1 MNNYRAQRRW
11 YSAFS
16 IVAECFQS
24 LPVGKQQVRQ
34 MNKQELIEIKEQYK
48 SKCIKLKRIRY
59 NSQLSQKDLD
69 LLKIYTYINNRLIL
83 AE

>member
-1 MNNYRAQRRW
+1 
-11 YSAFS
+11 
-16 IVAECFQS
+16 
-24 LPVGKQQVRQ
+24 
-34 MNKQELIEIKEQYK
+34 MNKQELINIKKQYK
-48 SKCIKLKRIRY
+48 SKCIMLKRIKY